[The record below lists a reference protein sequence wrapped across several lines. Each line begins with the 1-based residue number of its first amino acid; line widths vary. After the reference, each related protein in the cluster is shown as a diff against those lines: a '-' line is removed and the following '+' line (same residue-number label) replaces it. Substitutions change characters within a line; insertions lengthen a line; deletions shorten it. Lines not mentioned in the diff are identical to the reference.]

1 MKKTLAILGATG
13 SIGVNALEVVRQ
25 YPDRFRVAGL
35 SAHRNVSLLVKQ
47 VEAFRPDVVAVT
59 DPDACRKISRKVGH
73 LTEVLTE
80 EEGAIT
86 VATLEEVDLVVSAMV
101 GAAGLRPTLAAVQAG
116 KDVALA
122 NKETLVIGG
131 ELIIPAVKATK
142 SRLIPIDS
150 EHSAIFQSLLGH
162 SRKEIRKLILTASGG
177 PFRSWPLEKMRAVTP
192 DDALRHPNWEMGAKV
207 TIDSATMM
215 NKGLEIIE
223 AKWLFD
229 MEPENIEVLV
239 HPESIIHSMVE
250 YLDGVVMAQLGIPD
264 MRIPIAYALGFPE
277 RMDMGL
283 KPLDL
288 AAVGKLTF
296 EKPDWARF
304 PALKLAYRAL
314 ETGKTLPAVMNAA
327 NEIAVTAFLEG
338 KIPFLK
344 IPDVVSYAMERHDPV
359 DVTLTSVL
367 EADGEGRE
375 SARTYIE
382 KNSRKT
388 T

>member
-1 MKKTLAILGATG
+1 LKKTLAILGATG